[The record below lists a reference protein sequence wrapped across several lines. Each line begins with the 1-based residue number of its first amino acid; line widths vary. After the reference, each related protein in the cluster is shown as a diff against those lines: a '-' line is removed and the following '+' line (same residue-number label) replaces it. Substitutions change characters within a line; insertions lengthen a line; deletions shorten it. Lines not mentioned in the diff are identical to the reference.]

1 MSGFFKNLFRRNPQ
15 EEAQSFKLKY
25 RHYRELL
32 DRNNEVLE
40 TISALSDIRELNQ
53 WVSLGRLR
61 SLVTRATVNV
71 YRLIENLNY
80 LSDNQY
86 ASLGEIFAGLEAEII
101 AKLETKPLTDDGPL
115 SLPLA
120 EADLGA
126 SGRLGGKAAALG
138 DVVRTPGI
146 STPRGIVL
154 TTAAYGAFLD
164 RNDLFKHINKELLT
178 VDPEDDDGLAMI
190 SQSLNDLIMAAELP
204 PELKA
209 LLNETYLSLQ
219 RDGSGST
226 PVILRSSAVG
236 EDEAGSSFA
245 GLYRSVINPAPEELE
260 AAYKSV
266 VASKFSVRALT
277 YYLNKGVYH
286 DLCPMAVLFME
297 MIPARAA
304 GVMFTQSPG
313 DSGEDVL
320 ISGLWGLGKLAV
332 EGEVTPDLF
341 RVERRER
348 PQLIETK
355 TGTKPYRLD
364 LAPQGG
370 VVSRALPP
378 EMHDVPCLTEDQVER
393 LAELGLRLEDRFGG
407 PQDVEWVLD
416 HDGDLHIVQ
425 CRPLVK
431 KTVTWDWSDYY
442 PWQDM
447 AEAGEPV
454 AKDLLIGNIG
464 AACGPAQV
472 VRKPDEA
479 GDLAAGSIALIQT
492 TSPDLVNILPK
503 TAGLIAER
511 GNTSG
516 HLAIISREFD
526 VPLAIGFPLAKAE
539 LLTSQSEITLD
550 AFTGSVFTGRR
561 EPLLDLAA
569 SLKKRRSSV
578 KPSPLRVLLDDVL
591 QHITPLNLTNPRDPS
606 FKPQSIKTI
615 HDIIRFSHEKAINAM
630 FEVNDSRFNGRG
642 KTVSLKSNVPLDIY
656 IIDLGGGLVEGPPK
670 KRVTP
675 EEIVSVPMRALYE
688 GMTTPG
694 VRWSGH
700 VPIDFK
706 GFVSVFAN
714 TMYDGAK
721 YERRLGDR
729 SYAILSPNYVNFSS
743 RLGYHF
749 SIVDAY
755 VGDDENENYISF
767 RFKGGAARLDKR
779 TRRAQ
784 FLSEILNG
792 HDFWVDQ
799 KADLINARI
808 KRLTRTE
815 MEEHLRMLGRLMG
828 CSRQLDVTMYNQDMV
843 DRYIDLFMRGEYSMG
858 YGTETAGE
866 QNK

>member
-1 MSGFFKNLFRRNPQ
+1 MSGFFKNLFRRDSQ
-15 EEAQSFKLKY
+15 EEAQGFKLKY

-40 TISALSDIRELNQ
+40 TISALSDIRELDH

-80 LSDNQY
+80 MSDNQY
-86 ASLGEIFAGLEAEII
+86 ASLNDIF
-101 AKLETKPLTDDGPL
+101 AKLEREIITKLETRPQTDHGPL

-120 EADLGA
+120 EADSGA
-126 SGRLGGKAAALG
+126 TGALGGKAAALG
-138 DVVRTPGI
+138 DVARVPGLNA
-146 STPRGIVL
+146 PRGIVL
-154 TTAAYGAFLD
+154 TTSAYEAFLD

-178 VDPEDDDGLAMI
+178 VDPDDDEGLARI
-190 SQSLNDLIMAAELP
+190 SRSLNDLIVGAELP
-204 PELKA
+204 PELKE
-209 LLNETYLSLQ
+209 LINRTYRSLQ
-219 RDGSGST
+219 GDGPSPT

-236 EDEAGSSFA
+236 EDAAGSSFA
-245 GLYRSVINPAPEELE
+245 GLYRSVINPAPDKLEE
-260 AAYKSV
+260 AYKSV

-277 YYLNKGVYH
+277 YYMKKGVYH

-332 EGEVTPDLF
+332 EGAVTPDLF
-341 RVERRER
+341 RVGRQDGL
-348 PQLIETK
+348 QLIETK
-355 TGTKPYRLD
+355 TGCKPYRLD
-364 LAPQGG
+364 LDPQGG
-370 VVSRALPP
+370 VISRSLPP
-378 EMHDVPCLTEDQVER
+378 EMHDAPCLTKDRVER

-416 HDGDLHIVQ
+416 DGGDFHIVQ
-425 CRPLVK
+425 CRPLAK
-431 KTVTWDWSDYY
+431 KTAVWDWSDYY

-447 AEAGEPV
+447 ARAEGPV
-454 AKDLLIGNIG
+454 VKDLLIGSIG
-464 AACGPAQV
+464 AACGPAAMIRQ
-472 VRKPDEA
+472 PDEA

-503 TAGLIAER
+503 AAGLIAER

-526 VPLAIGFPLAKAE
+526 VPLAIGLPPDKAE
-539 LLTSQSEITLD
+539 LLTSRGEITLD
-550 AFTGSVFTGRR
+550 AFTGAVFNGRQ

-569 SLKKRRSSV
+569 SLKKQRRKV
-578 KPSPLRVLLDDVL
+578 KPSPLRLLLDDVL

-606 FKPQSIKTI
+606 FRPQSIKTI

-630 FEVNDSRFNGRG
+630 FEVNDSRLNGRG
-642 KTVSLKSNVPLDIY
+642 KTVSLKSDVPLDIY
-656 IIDLGGGLVEGPPK
+656 LIDLGGGLAEGAPK

-675 EEIVSVPMRALYE
+675 EEIVSTPMRALYE

-714 TMYDGAK
+714 TMFDGAK

-729 SYAILSPNYVNFSS
+729 SYAILSANYVNFSS

-755 VGDDENENYISF
+755 VGPDENENYISF

-779 TRRAQ
+779 TRRP
-784 FLSEILNG
+784 S
-792 HDFWVDQ
+792 
-799 KADLINARI
+799 
-808 KRLTRTE
+808 
-815 MEEHLRMLGRLMG
+815 
-828 CSRQLDVTMYNQDMV
+828 S
-843 DRYIDLFMRGEYSMG
+843 
-858 YGTETAGE
+858 
-866 QNK
+866 